1 MSKNHK
7 IKFYVYVKNILD
19 FIIALIGFI
28 FLIPCFLLVKIAYML
43 TGDFKSIIYVQERI
57 GYHGKKFNMYKFRSM
72 GPNADDE
79 LKQLLKQRKYKKQW
93 DLNHKLDDDPRITK
107 IGKFLR
113 KSSLDEIPQVINML
127 KGDMSLIG
135 PRPLVEGELD
145 AHNGNHKVYESVK
158 PGLTGWWASHGRSS
172 VDYNKR
178 LRLEYYYA
186 KNISFKLD
194 IMCFIKTIKVVLTG
208 KGAN

>member
-1 MSKNHK
+1 MSKSHK
-7 IKFYVYVKNILD
+7 IKFYIYVKNALD

-57 GYHGKKFNMYKFRSM
+57 GYRGKKFNMYKFRSM

-127 KGDMSLIG
+127 KGNMSLIG
-135 PRPLVEGELD
+135 PRPLVDGELD

-178 LRLEYYYA
+178 LGLEYYYA

>member
-1 MSKNHK
+1 MSKSHK
-7 IKFYVYVKNILD
+7 IKFYIYVKNALD

-57 GYHGKKFNMYKFRSM
+57 GYRGKKFNMYKFRSM

-135 PRPLVEGELD
+135 PRPLVDGELD

>member
-1 MSKNHK
+1 MYLI
-7 IKFYVYVKNILD
+7 IKRLLDIL
-19 FIIALIGFI
+19 ISLIGFA
-28 FLIPCFLLVKIAYML
+28 FLIIFTIIIKIMYML
-43 TGDFKSIIYVQERI
+43 TGDFHPIFYTHERI
-57 GYHGKKFNMYKFRSM
+57 GKNGKKFQLIKFRTMCVNS
-72 GPNADDE
+72 E
-79 LKQLLKQRKYKKQW
+79 EILKQLLKQRKYKKQW

>member
-1 MSKNHK
+1 MSKSHK
-7 IKFYVYVKNILD
+7 IKFYIYVKNALD

-28 FLIPCFLLVKIAYML
+28 FLIPCFLLVKIAYIL

-135 PRPLVEGELD
+135 PRPLVDGELD

>member
-1 MSKNHK
+1 MSKSHK
-7 IKFYVYVKNILD
+7 IKFYVYVKNVLD

-28 FLIPCFLLVKIAYML
+28 FLIPCFLLVKIAYIL

-57 GYHGKKFNMYKFRSM
+57 GYRGKKFNMYKFRSM

>member
-1 MSKNHK
+1 MSKSHK
-7 IKFYVYVKNILD
+7 TSFYIYVKNILD
-19 FIIALIGFI
+19 FIIGLIGFI
-28 FLIPCFLLVKIAYML
+28 LLIPCFLIVKIAYML
-43 TGDFKSIIYVQERI
+43 TGDFKSIIYVHERI

-72 GPNADDE
+72 GPNADEE
-79 LKQLLKQRKYKKQW
+79 LKELLKQKKYKKQW
-93 DLNHKLDDDPRITK
+93 ELNHKLDDDPRITR

-113 KSSLDEIPQVINML
+113 KSSIDEVPQVLNMI

-145 AHNGNHKVYESVK
+145 AHKGNHKIYESVR

-172 VDYNKR
+172 VDYDKR
-178 LRLEYYYA
+178 LELEYYYA

-194 IMCFIKTIKVVLTG
+194 FLCFVKTIKVVLTG

>member
-1 MSKNHK
+1 MSKSHK
-7 IKFYVYVKNILD
+7 IKFYIYVKNALD

-57 GYHGKKFNMYKFRSM
+57 GYRGKKFNMYKFRSM

-135 PRPLVEGELD
+135 PRPLVDGELY